1 MGGAISGC
9 FAALYPELVSHLT
22 LCCPASMHLLTL
34 YLIFNVNIVQFY
46 TVLYSHRNAVSTS
59 CCAISLA
66 ISFC

>member
-34 YLIFNVNIVQFY
+34 YLIFKG
-46 TVLYSHRNAVSTS
+46 THT
-59 CCAISLA
+59 ISKKLR
-66 ISFC
+66 